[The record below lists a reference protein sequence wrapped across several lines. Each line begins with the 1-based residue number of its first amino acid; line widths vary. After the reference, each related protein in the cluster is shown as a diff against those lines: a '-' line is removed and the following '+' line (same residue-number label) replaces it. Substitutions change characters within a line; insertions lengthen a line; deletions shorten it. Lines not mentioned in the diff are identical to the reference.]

1 MSASEMQPGPSAAQK
16 LEEAQ
21 AKAQARAQRAADA
34 ARNTQT
40 RMQLLDGWLD
50 AVLAVAAHYQ
60 IDTSRERLRV
70 SATWQSTG
78 QGGGA
83 GAGAVDLQEAI
94 RQMAQQAGMVLREV
108 APRLDELSPW
118 RLPVVLQ
125 LRGGQVAVV
134 TAMTD
139 QGLNLVFSGDQGA
152 ETLRTAAELQPELQ
166 TMAVLRPLQ
175 SVPDSRVDDY
185 IRPVKPHWLRAI
197 VFADV
202 RPYFHILLA
211 SLITNL
217 MALGGI
223 LFSMQIYDRV
233 VPAQSMPTLYVL
245 FGGVLL
251 SIVFSWAMRSARM
264 HVTDLLGKR
273 ADLRISDRVF
283 GHALRVRNSARPKAT
298 GTFVSQIR
306 ELEPVREMLTS
317 TTVAAVADLPFFV
330 LFCAIFWMIAGWLV
344 WVPLAAFVL
353 LLLPSL
359 LAQKRL
365 RTLAQDILGDTKI
378 RYAKEGEEGLTIDFG
393 QPFQRLTM
401 VESILKFNPDVT
413 KDDLATLESATA
425 VAKRLHIELMKG
437 WELGHVITA
446 IFEETV
452 EHMLLQ
458 PTFITEY
465 PAAVSPLARRNDVNP
480 DVTDRFEFF
489 IGGRELANG
498 FSELNDAEDQ
508 AKRFQD
514 QVDQKAA
521 GDDEAMFYDAD
532 FVTALEHGLPPTAG
546 QGIGI
551 DRLVM
556 LFTNSHTI
564 RDVILFPALRPQQK

>member
-1 MSASEMQPGPSAAQK
+1 MSEQTTTPEVDQTLELNNEMTERRSKLAA
-16 LEEAQ
+16 L
-21 AKAQARAQRAADA
+21 RAQGNPFPNDFRRDSLSGDLHAEFGDK
-34 ARNTQT
+34 
-40 RMQLLDGWLD
+40 
-50 AVLAVAAHYQ
+50 
-60 IDTSRERLRV
+60 
-70 SATWQSTG
+70 SA
-78 QGGGA
+78 
-83 GAGAVDLQEAI
+83 
-94 RQMAQQAGMVLREV
+94 
-108 APRLDELSPW
+108 DELVALNKRVKIAGRIMTRRIMGKASFATLQDMAGKIQIYVTRDDLPEGFYNEQFKKW
-118 RLPVVLQ
+118 DLGDIVGVEGTLFRTNTGELSVHVGEIRLL
-125 LRGGQVAVV
+125 
-134 TAMTD
+134 TK
-139 QGLNLVFSGDQGA
+139 
-152 ETLRTAAELQPELQ
+152 
-166 TMAVLRPLQ
+166 VLRPLPEKHKGLTDQ
-175 SVPDSRVDDY
+175 EARCRQRYLDLIANEESRKTFM
-185 IRPVKPHWLRAI
+185 IRTQVVAGIRKFFNEKRFMEVETPMMQVIP
-197 VFADV
+197 
-202 RPYFHILLA
+202 
-211 SLITNL
+211 
-217 MALGGI
+217 GG
-223 LFSMQIYDRV
+223 
-233 VPAQSMPTLYVL
+233 A
-245 FGGVLL
+245 
-251 SIVFSWAMRSARM
+251 
-264 HVTDLLGKR
+264 
-273 ADLRISDRVF
+273 
-283 GHALRVRNSARPKAT
+283 SARP
-298 GTFVSQIR
+298 FVTHHNALDIDMYLR
-306 ELEPVREMLTS
+306 IAPELYL
-317 TTVAAVADLPFFV
+317 
-330 LFCAIFWMIAGWLV
+330 
-344 WVPLAAFVL
+344 
-353 LLLPSL
+353 
-359 LAQKRL
+359 KRL
-365 RTLAQDILGDTKI
+365 VVGGFERVYEINRNFRNEGISVRHNPEFTMIEFYMA
-378 RYAKEGEEGLTIDFG
+378 YADYIDLMDLTDELLRKEGEEGLTIDFG

-514 QVDQKAA
+514 QVNQKEA